1 MLVNRRALM
10 TKVFMMQEEFDEIF
24 RTISEE
30 ELTHFIGML
39 QVKLKSFSDTYKKL
53 ELDLE

>member
-1 MLVNRRALM
+1 M
-10 TKVFMMQEEFDEIF
+10 TKVFMIQEEFDEIF
-24 RTISEE
+24 KIISEE

-39 QVKLKSFSDTYKKL
+39 QVKLKSFSDTYKQL